1 MKSGDIKKIDKA
13 SIIQL
18 CSSQVVIDLKSAVKE
33 LVENSLDAG
42 AKNIGKL
49 SIDHQFIDIKFYN
62 YGLQGFEVVDDGSG
76 IKEVDFDI
84 LAKRG
89 TTSKI
94 SEFDDI
100 YAVKTMGFRG
110 EALSSLCN
118 IANLTI
124 QTKQASQSTGWF
136 VKFNRMGD
144 VLSKEQ
150 MAKKVSVFFIMY

>member
-1 MKSGDIKKIDKA
+1 
-13 SIIQL
+13 
-18 CSSQVVIDLKSAVKE
+18 
-33 LVENSLDAG
+33 
-42 AKNIGKL
+42 
-49 SIDHQFIDIKFYN
+49 
-62 YGLQGFEVVDDGSG
+62 LQGYEVVDDGSG

-89 TTSKI
+89 TNSKN

-124 QTKQASQSTGWF
+124 QTKQAS
-136 VKFNRMGD
+136 
-144 VLSKEQ
+144 
-150 MAKKVSVFFIMY
+150 

>member
-1 MKSGDIKKIDKA
+1 M
-13 SIIQL
+13 
-18 CSSQVVIDLKSAVKE
+18 
-33 LVENSLDAG
+33 
-42 AKNIGKL
+42 
-49 SIDHQFIDIKFYN
+49 
-62 YGLQGFEVVDDGSG
+62 QGFEVVDDGSG

-124 QTKQASQSTGWF
+124 QTKQASQSTGWV
-136 VKFNRMGD
+136 VKFNHMGD
-144 VLSKEQ
+144 VLTKEQ
-150 MAKKVSVFFIMY
+150 MAKKVSSVLLMCLGRHLCDY